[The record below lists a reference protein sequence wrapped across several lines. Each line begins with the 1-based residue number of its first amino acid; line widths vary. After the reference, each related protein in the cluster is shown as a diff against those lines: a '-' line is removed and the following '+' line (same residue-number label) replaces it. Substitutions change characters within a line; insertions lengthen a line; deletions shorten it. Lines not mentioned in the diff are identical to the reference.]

1 MKRLV
6 TFLFAMAVTSF
17 LLVGARWGYAEEVRG
32 VTDDTVKIGLLA
44 DQTGLAAS
52 VTVPMTEAARVYFR
66 YINDGGGINGRKIVT
81 IVEDDHYSI
90 PGAISAF
97 KKLIFKDEVFAILF
111 NGGLGQTLAL
121 ERQIKKLKVPVMP
134 LTIADKLTTPLRKY
148 VFTMSASYDDGLKII
163 IDYIMRDLKA
173 KNPRISHVYPDIEF
187 GKSGVETVE
196 KYLPKYNLKLVS
208 KEVVPVPAIDATSQ
222 VLRSI
227 RTNPDYIIFNSAAA
241 GCIAFLK
248 GAKKYGLKSKIIGGF
263 YVSTED
269 IISSS
274 GDSAKDILAVSPFCY
289 WYDDSPGMVELRKIT
304 TKYQPQTK
312 PKTRSYTQGWIISMI
327 WAEGL
332 KRAGRNLTP
341 DTLVQA
347 LETFD
352 KFSTGGISTP
362 VSYSSTNHK
371 GGRGFKLYKTDME
384 RETYV
389 PITDYR
395 DPAFED

>member
-1 MKRLV
+1 MKRLP
-6 TFLFAMAVTSF
+6 TILFTITLIC
-17 LLVGARWGYAEEVRG
+17 LLCTGARSGYAEEIRG
-32 VTDDTVKIGLLA
+32 VTEDTVKIGLLA

-66 YINDGGGINGRKIVT
+66 NINDMGGISGRKIVT
-81 IVEDDHYSI
+81 ILEDDRYSI
-90 PGAISAF
+90 PGAIAAF
-97 KKLIFKDEVFAILF
+97 KKLIFKDKVFAILF

-121 ERQIKKLKVPVMP
+121 ERQIEKLKVPVIP

-163 IDYIMRDLKA
+163 IDYIMGDLKA
-173 KNPRISHVYPDIEF
+173 KHPKISHVYPDIEF

-196 KYLPKYNLKLVS
+196 RYLPKYNLKLVS
-208 KEVVPVPAIDATSQ
+208 KEIVAVPDIDATSQ

-227 RTNPDYIIFNSAAA
+227 KTNPDYIIFNSAAA

-263 YVSTED
+263 YLSTED
-269 IISSS
+269 IISSC
-274 GDSAKDILAVSPFCY
+274 GDAAKDLLAVSPFCY

-304 TKYQPQTK
+304 MKYQPQTK
-312 PKTRSYTQGWIISMI
+312 SKTRSYTQGWIVSLIF
-327 WAEGL
+327 AEGL
-332 KRAGRNLTP
+332 KRSGRNLTP
-341 DTLVQA
+341 DTLVEA
-347 LETFD
+347 LESFD
-352 KFSTGGISTP
+352 KFSSGGISTP
-362 VSYSSTNHK
+362 VSYSKTNHK
-371 GGRGFKLYKTDME
+371 GGRGFKIYKADLE

-395 DPAFED
+395 DPAFQD